1 MQYPVKVVY
10 DDGHSIQEGYFYLN
24 GAEMTGL
31 TIISQN
37 PWEIDAIWSDGSYT
51 DVTDL
56 CTFTYNG
63 NTVLIEYNGF
73 FVTGEL
79 AIESTDPLSVF
90 MEYSDGSEFDVTEDC
105 QITYDGDEIIVE
117 YEELV
122 VSGAWLIVSNL
133 QITTPPT
140 KTSYTANEEIDYSG
154 IVVKYVHSDGSEHD
168 VTKYCDFDPA
178 SGTVITQTT
187 YATISCAPPL
197 EPYVYDQNSGYIN
210 NGIWQ
215 VELPTST
222 YIDIYQVQA
231 GHKYWLTLGAKVGSR
246 FRAMFT
252 TIDISQA
259 SSNVTGTSII
269 NANNPATYASVTYT
283 PSSNGYIA
291 VAKDNA
297 GVSGLYTYLFDTSA
311 TSKTESVTLP
321 LSVATLAS
329 IAVTTMPDQTDYRDG
344 AAIDFSGIAIT
355 ATMSDGG
362 TRPVNA
368 EDCTFSP
375 IEGTAFDSSS
385 LVVTVSYELG
395 GITAITTFNLCPVTL
410 VSINASPN
418 NQQYVYGEQLSYST
432 IEVTGLYSDNS
443 TEDVT
448 SLASFN
454 PVAGTTVFAETSP
467 RVTVSVE
474 NISTD
479 ISLTIIPKE
488 PMFLSVSGEP
498 LNLSIGGVVDYTG
511 LTVTM
516 LYTDNTTLDV
526 TSVATFTP
534 SAGTLITQVVAEGSW
549 LVEYDGLEVALDQ
562 PRVASY
568 QLLNAFD
575 AESYKPFIFAEEWNG
590 TQSDWVFDKNL
601 HLPSF
606 PSSGT
611 PRDLSGV
618 NFSEFEDIREL
629 SWKIEEDNDQ
639 MNKEYYY
646 TQWKMSPQYSMEKTF
661 FLLLH
666 EWLRYPILI
675 LDASDIT
682 SISHY
687 KISVGYGYQNF
698 DILDSQGV
706 RVAFIDPDTGD
717 INKLETIIEL
727 SSRGPFRWQDGD
739 LHIEDFPTRTTT
751 QNISAFYKED
761 NTLKAVKLT
770 ELWGTAYPNAIDSC
784 YIRWSTE
791 SLFNIPQYL
800 TGWDNRE
807 AILLAKN
814 EYDYFFYDQ
823 RYRTSEL
830 DDRGRLIRN
839 PYICPAGFEKTCS
852 PVNIY
857 VASLYRRLRLND
869 QVNLIIPQNFMETI
883 KQNTIRGD
891 VVSFGNT
898 KNNPVKNK
906 DGYDYFKTTSNL
918 LFLGHYQ
925 RNSIDLDSMWLI
937 KIILSEPLIKFIF
950 TTQIFVSTYPTEIIE
965 GDTLDYSEV
974 TVFADKSYDGGFSDI
989 TQYCTFSPIEGSV
1002 VTNRGYNVINISY
1015 ENQETS
1021 FEIYCKYVTRIRIDQ
1036 YPIKTNYTEGEAID
1050 YTGIIISARYNNNS
1064 QEYYEV
1070 TSKVI
1075 YSVPE
1080 GTLFT
1085 DDITVTATYTT
1096 GSHSATTTF
1105 TLTKGA

>member
-31 TIISQN
+31 KIVSQN

-73 FVTGEL
+73 FITGEL

-133 QITTPPT
+133 QIATPPT
-140 KTSYTANEEIDYSG
+140 KTSYIANEEIDYSG

-197 EPYVYDQNSGYIN
+197 EPYVYDQNSGYIDS
-210 NGIWQ
+210 GIWK
-215 VELPTST
+215 VENPTNT

-269 NANNPATYASVTYT
+269 NANNPATYASATYT

-311 TSKTESVTLP
+311 TNKTESVMLP

-344 AAIDFSGIAIT
+344 AVIDFSGIAIT

-362 TRPVNA
+362 TRSVNA
-368 EDCTFSP
+368 EDCTFDP
-375 IEGTAFDSSS
+375 VEGTAFDSSS
-385 LVVTVSYELG
+385 PVVTVSYELG
-395 GITAITTFNLCPVTL
+395 GITAITTFNLYLVTL

-418 NQQYVYGEQLSYST
+418 NQKYVYGEQLSYST

-479 ISLTIIPKE
+479 ISLTIVPKE

-498 LNLSIGGVVDYTG
+498 LNLSVGGVVDYTG

-534 SAGTLITQVVAEGSW
+534 SAGTLITQAVAEGSW
-549 LVEYDGLEVALDQ
+549 LVEYDGLEVSLDQ

-568 QLLNAFD
+568 QFLNNLDGKVYNLSFWNSRD
-575 AESYKPFIFAEEWNG
+575 IFAD
-590 TQSDWVFDKNL
+590 SILDKNKCV
-601 HLPSF
+601 PSAS
-606 PSSGT
+606 SSGT
-611 PRDLSGV
+611 I
-618 NFSEFEDIREL
+618 N
-629 SWKIEEDNDQ
+629 EEDN
-639 MNKEYYY
+639 KISFFFPRSAAAWFHVIFPYIRPL
-646 TQWKMSPQYSMEKTF
+646 TQ
-661 FLLLH
+661 
-666 EWLRYPILI
+666 YPILI

-682 SISHY
+682 VTTTYSVCYRLNRY
-687 KISVGYGYQNF
+687 KDWSTVKS
-698 DILDSQGV
+698 LGV
-706 RVAFIDPDTGD
+706 RVAFIDPETGN
-717 INKLETIIEL
+717 ITTLE
-727 SSRGPFRWQDGD
+727 
-739 LHIEDFPTRTTT
+739 
-751 QNISAFYKED
+751 K
-761 NTLKAVKLT
+761 
-770 ELWGTAYPNAIDSC
+770 
-784 YIRWSTE
+784 
-791 SLFNIPQYL
+791 NIPVQPKGPYL
-800 TGWDNRE
+800 LSGEYIFEYDEYDDDGNLIACYKTKSYRQCSFYTDNNVLKVAITSNLWDWDYYAGIGIPTGWFSEDLSNLPSNLIGWENRE
-807 AILLAKN
+807 ALF
-814 EYDYFFYDQ
+814 DYERLVTDLYLNDQ
-823 RYRTSEL
+823 LYNWRDL
-830 DDRGRLIRN
+830 DDRGRLIKT
-839 PYICPAGFEKTCS
+839 PSICPAGFEKPIMPIDFSYISSTRRLS
-852 PVNIY
+852 LNNQ
-857 VASLYRRLRLND
+857 ASL
-869 QVNLIIPQNFMETI
+869 LIPANFIESLKPDTGLVTLVPFS
-883 KQNTIRGD
+883 NT
-891 VVSFGNT
+891 
-898 KNNPVKNK
+898 NNVPLKNK
-906 DGYDYFKTTSNL
+906 EGYDYFQTTSSL
-918 LFLGHYQ
+918 LFLGYRDIYDHYE
-925 RNSIDLDSMWLI
+925 RFDTMWLM
-937 KIILSEPLIKFIF
+937 KTTLAEPLIKFIF
-950 TTQIFVSTYPTEIIE
+950 VVDIFVSTYPEEIIE
-965 GDTLDYSEV
+965 GDLFDYSDV
-974 TVFADKSYDGGFSDI
+974 SVIADKSYDGGFSDI

-1002 VTNRGYNVINISY
+1002 VTNCGYNVINISY

-1021 FEIYCKYVTRIRIDQ
+1021 FKIYCKYVTQIRIDQ

-1050 YTGIIISARYNNNS
+1050 YTGIIISARYDNNS

-1070 TSKVI
+1070 TSKVT